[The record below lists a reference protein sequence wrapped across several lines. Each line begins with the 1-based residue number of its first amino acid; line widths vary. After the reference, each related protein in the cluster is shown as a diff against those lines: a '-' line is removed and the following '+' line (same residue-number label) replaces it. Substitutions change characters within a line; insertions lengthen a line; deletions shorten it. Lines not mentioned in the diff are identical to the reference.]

1 MLKTR
6 PALFILTAL
15 FASSGAAAQESAS
28 TQLERLFADAWEFT
42 LQENPLFATRV
53 GDRRFND
60 RLPTVSVD
68 DYQRRL
74 DAQKRFLERLD
85 QIDPSAL
92 SKPARTDYDIFKRL
106 TADAISELE
115 FKTYLIP
122 ITNRSGFHVSFP
134 QLPKRLTL
142 RTVEDYTN
150 YVARLDAFR
159 RYTDQH
165 VELMRAGSER
175 GLTLPSVVVKG

>member
-42 LQENPLFATRV
+42 LQENPLFATQV

-85 QIDPSAL
+85 GIDRSAL
-92 SKPARTDYDIFKRL
+92 SKPARTDHDIFKRL

-134 QLPKRLTL
+134 QLPRQVPL
-142 RTVEDYTN
+142 RTEADYEN
-150 YVARLDAFR
+150 YIARLNAFDTYAR
-159 RYTDQH
+159 QQ
-165 VELMRAGSER
+165 VSQAAAPRAR
-175 GLTLPSVVVKG
+175 